1 MDDQTGSLKI
11 TNTRSTDSGVYHLQI
26 SSRNNVL
33 YMKFRVTVWL
43 DTLKVTAGESVTL
56 NTDIPEL
63 EEDSKILWT
72 HGDNDTCI
80 AEINR
85 ATSKIS
91 VYRGNDVRF
100 RDRLQLD
107 YQTGSLTIWNISMAH
122 SDVYKLQISSRT
134 GNRCKRFVI
143 VADEIKVRVMEGDRA
158 ELNTDVH
165 ELLSDALILWMFWPR
180 RQSYS

>member
-1 MDDQTGSLKI
+1 VM
-11 TNTRSTDSGVYHLQI
+11 
-26 SSRNNVL
+26 
-33 YMKFRVTVWL
+33 
-43 DTLKVTAGESVTL
+43 AGESVTL
-56 NTDIPEL
+56 STDILEL

-85 ATSKIS
+85 ATGKTS

-107 YQTGSLTIWNISMAH
+107 HQTGSLTIWNISIAH

-134 GNRCKRFVI
+134 ENKCKRFVI
-143 VADEIKVRVMEGDRA
+143 IADGEYLMTFNIIIFVYIYKTTIYII
-158 ELNTDVH
+158 N
-165 ELLSDALILWMFWPR
+165 
-180 RQSYS
+180 